1 MTRLEKR
8 NLRNGILFCA
18 PWILG
23 FLGLQI
29 YPIIYSFYLSA
40 TDYSGFGRAVFT
52 GLSNFREFFRDP
64 MAAQAAYNTLYYTA
78 FAVPV
83 GVVVAIMLALAMNQ
97 KVKEV
102 AVYRAILYLPSILP
116 AFAMVYIWLL
126 FINPAYGLLT
136 RVFTLLHLPQIDW
149 IGDRHFTKPS
159 VVILAQYGAGNA
171 ALIFLASLRSIPRDL
186 YESAEIDGAGIF
198 RKFFT
203 ITLPMITPIILYDVI
218 WGLSAGLQA
227 FTQAY
232 LMSSGGGR
240 TGVVGPSNSLLF
252 YVVYIYKT
260 AFQYSRMGYAAAM
273 ALFLFLASVLIAIG
287 VFKWGRSWVHY
298 ETD

>member
-1 MTRLEKR
+1 MEKR
-8 NLRNGILFCA
+8 NLKNGLLFCS
-18 PWILG
+18 PWLFG
-23 FLGLQI
+23 FFALQV
-29 YPIIYSFYLSA
+29 YPIFYSFYLST
-40 TDYSGFGRAVFT
+40 TDYSGFGKAVYI
-52 GLSNFREFFRDP
+52 GLANFRELFRDTTVFL
-64 MAAQAAYNTLYYTA
+64 AAYNTLYYTA

-83 GVVVAIMLALAMNQ
+83 GVVVAIVLALAMNQ

-102 AVYRAILYLPSILP
+102 SVYRAILYLPSILP
-116 AFAMVYIWLL
+116 SFALVYVWLL
-126 FINPAYGLLT
+126 FSNPAYGLLN
-136 RVFTLLHLPQIDW
+136 RIFTFLHLPQIDW
-149 IGDRHFTKPS
+149 IGDRNFTKPS
-159 VVILAQYGAGNA
+159 LVMLAQFGAGNA

-232 LMSSGGGR
+232 LMASGGTRGL
-240 TGVVGPSNSLLF
+240 VGPSNSLMF

-273 ALFLFLASVLIAIG
+273 ALFLFLVSILIAIG

-298 ETD
+298 ELE